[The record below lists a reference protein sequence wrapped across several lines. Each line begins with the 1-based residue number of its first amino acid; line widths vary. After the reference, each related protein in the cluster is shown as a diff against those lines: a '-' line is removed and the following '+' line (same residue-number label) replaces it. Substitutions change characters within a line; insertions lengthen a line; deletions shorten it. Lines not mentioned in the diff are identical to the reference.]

1 MHMQTLLRPDLAPEC
16 RMRLVDLIVK
26 ATHLFKLS
34 VVLTVSNHILLRHLR
49 MKAIDAQPKKHVKS
63 R

>member
-1 MHMQTLLRPDLAPEC
+1 
-16 RMRLVDLIVK
+16 MRLVDLIVK

-34 VVLTVSNHILLRHLR
+34 VVLTVSNHIMLRHLR